1 MLRRLPGL
9 LDKAVKQN
17 HALPLDAE
25 DDTGDSAIKQAAP
38 DLPQFAPE

>member
-25 DDTGDSAIKQAAP
+25 NNPRNSAIGQTAP
-38 DLPQFAPE
+38 DFP